1 MITRARVLLAL
12 DESQGDAP
20 DRRVVAGRVCTSEST
35 AYLVARKDVGTP
47 TAVAARYELLD
58 QGTRLGGWVDLRKR
72 EQDRVPGPASV
83 DQPMFTE
90 SRLGLGKA
98 LDQPASVGRYATQV
112 RCLLQRRVVL
122 KRHEHSTAPL

>member
-20 DRRVVAGRVCTSEST
+20 DRRVVAGRVGTSEST

-47 TAVAARYELLD
+47 TAVAVRYELLD

-72 EQDRVPGPASV
+72 EQDRVRRTSLSGPAHV
-83 DQPMFTE
+83 HGVP
-90 SRLGLGKA
+90 LGPG
-98 LDQPASVGRYATQV
+98 
-112 RCLLQRRVVL
+112 
-122 KRHEHSTAPL
+122 